1 MSEFKASKVK
11 FFGSLPPV
19 PKKKK
24 STILIYDKILEK
36 HFPKWIQQFPL
47 RYGVKSGEGL
57 KDIKKLPKHL
67 SEIIKRVEPVGRA
80 ELEVYALGGGSVG
93 DFAGFVASILYRGV
107 HLVQIPTT
115 WLAAVDS
122 AHGGKTALNV
132 DHYKNQV
139 GTFYP
144 AKEIWIS
151 KTFLL
156 NQPDA
161 RAREAF
167 GEIVKI
173 GLLEGGN
180 LWKQLLEI
188 RSSGESMWQILPR
201 AIQAKWKVV
210 MKDPHEQ
217 RGQRLILNLGHTL
230 GHVFESKLKVP
241 HGQAVALGLQFALNW
256 SKNRGDLP
264 VQVLK
269 QLVKWQKERSW
280 PSNDEVSK
288 ALSKI
293 KDPAVALK
301 KDKKKLTAN
310 KIKFIFSKGPGL
322 TKIQDVSIQE
332 ILQEIQRQVRK
343 S

>member
-1 MSEFKASKVK
+1 MSEFRPSKVK
-11 FFGSLPPV
+11 FFRGLPTL
-19 PKKKK
+19 PKHRD
-24 STILIYDKILEK
+24 SCLLIYDKILEK
-36 HFPKWIQQFPL
+36 HFPKWIRQFPL
-47 RYGVKSGEGL
+47 RYGVKSGESL
-57 KDIKKLPKHL
+57 KDIKKLPQHL
-67 SEIIKRVEPVGRA
+67 SKIIKVVEPVGRG
-80 ELEVYALGGGSVG
+80 ELQVLALGGGSVG

-107 HLVQIPTT
+107 DLVQIPTT

-144 AKEIWIS
+144 AQEVWIS

-161 RAREAF
+161 RAKEAF

-173 GLLEGGN
+173 GLLEGGH
-180 LWKQLLEI
+180 LWRQLLEV
-188 RSSGESMWQILPR
+188 RSSGESLWQILPR

-210 MKDPHEQ
+210 MKDPKEQ

-256 SKNRGDLP
+256 SKQRGDLP
-264 VQVLK
+264 VKVLK
-269 QLVKWQKERSW
+269 QVVKWQKERAW
-280 PSNDEVSK
+280 PSDHEVSE
-288 ALSKI
+288 ALAKI
-293 KDPAVALK
+293 KDPAVVLK
-301 KDKKKLTAN
+301 KDKKKLTKD
-310 KIKFIFSKGPGL
+310 KIKFIFSMGPGL
-322 TKIQDVSIQE
+322 TKIQDVSIQD
-332 ILQEIQRQVRK
+332 IVKEIQRQVK
-343 S
+343 AL

>member
-1 MSEFKASKVK
+1 MNEFRASKVK
-11 FFGSLPPV
+11 FFRGLPTL
-19 PKKKK
+19 PKKRQ
-24 STILIYDKILEK
+24 STLLIYDKLLEK
-36 HFPKWIQQFPL
+36 HFPKWIRQFPL

-67 SEIIKRVEPVGRA
+67 SQIIQLIEPVGRA
-80 ELEVYALGGGSVG
+80 ELEIFALGGGSVG

-107 HLVQIPTT
+107 QLVQIPTT

-151 KTFLL
+151 KTFLI

-161 RAREAF
+161 RAKEAF

-180 LWKQLLEI
+180 LWKQLLEV
-188 RSSGESMWQILPR
+188 RSSGESLWNILPR

-230 GHVFESKLKVP
+230 GHVFESKLNVP

-264 VQVLK
+264 VKVLK
-269 QLVKWQKERSW
+269 QLVKWQKERAW
-280 PSNDEVSK
+280 PSNAEVSE

-293 KDPAVALK
+293 KDPEVALK
-301 KDKKKLTAN
+301 KDKKKLTRDR
-310 KIKFIFSKGPGL
+310 IKFIFSKGPGL
-322 TKIQDVSIQE
+322 TKIQDVSIQD
-332 ILQEIQRQVRK
+332 IVKEIQRQVRGT
-343 S
+343 